1 MRPYTPIDCSFYD
14 RLEEAATLRRVIQ
27 IEYMQDGQRRT
38 ISARINDLRLMD
50 GAEWMI
56 LETGVSIRLDDLLRV
71 DGHDLPG
78 TCGVSNPD

>member
-14 RLEEAATLRRVIQ
+14 RLEEAATLRRVIP
-27 IEYMQDGQRRT
+27 IEYIRDGQRRT

-71 DGHDLPG
+71 DGYDLPG
-78 TCGVSNPD
+78 TCGVSDPD